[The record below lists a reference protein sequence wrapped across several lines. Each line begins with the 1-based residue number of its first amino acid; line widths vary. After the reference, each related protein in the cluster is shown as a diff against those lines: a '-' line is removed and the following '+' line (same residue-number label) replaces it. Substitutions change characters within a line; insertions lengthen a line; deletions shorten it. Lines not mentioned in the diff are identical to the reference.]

1 MLWPSFVVSRILTI
15 ATLVTD
21 GCPNVY

>member
-21 GCPNVY
+21 GSPNVY